1 MLADFHI
8 QLETGIIHTARQLD
22 RERQVRYSFVA
33 AMLCGEVVKVEI
45 AVTDV
50 NDHPPCFP
58 KDSLQLNI
66 SELSLPGTAFHLP
79 AACDPDAGH
88 FGMQGY
94 TLLVEGGM
102 AGEPPVFHLCHV
114 RPEPLEL
121 VLLQSLDQEQAD
133 IHQLVVEAWG
143 GGSPRRHG
151 HLRVSVRVLDKKNN
165 ALTFSHGEYGAQLQE
180 DAPPGTAVCHLWAT
194 DPDLGANSKVWY
206 AINHRQ
212 SDHNGFFVVEE
223 RSGLLRLHRPL
234 DHEAQALHRFVVEV
248 RDGSAQPKFSNVLV
262 SVAVLDVN
270 DNRPSIRLVYL
281 TETGCPWVS
290 EGAQPGNYVA

>member
-8 QLETGIIHTARQLD
+8 QPETGIIHTARQLD
-22 RERQVRYSFVA
+22 RERQARYSFVA

-94 TLLVEGGM
+94 ALLVEGGM

-114 RPEPLEL
+114 QPEPLEL

-143 GGSPRRHG
+143 GSSPRRHG

-248 RDGSAQPKFSNVLV
+248 RDGSAQPEFSNVLV